1 VEVRISKSGHTTEFL
16 TAYVIKNL
24 QQPILSRQVLREL
37 GIIPQEFPFVQ
48 LSIGNGADFGGKS
61 IEKLE
66 HLGGTGTVQTPVEKR
81 PKV

>member
-1 VEVRISKSGHTTEFL
+1 M
-16 TAYVIKNL
+16 AYVIKNL

-48 LSIGNGADFGGKS
+48 LSIGNGADFGDES

-66 HLGGTGTVQTPVEKR
+66 EAL
-81 PKV
+81 

>member
-1 VEVRISKSGHTTEFL
+1 VEVQISKSGRTTEFL

-37 GIIPQEFPFVQ
+37 GIIPQEFLFIL
-48 LSIGNGADFGGKS
+48 LSIGNGADFGDES

-66 HLGGTGTVQTPVEKR
+66 EAL
-81 PKV
+81 